1 MIYPLDQLKPKTK
14 IKNKIFFAGLNENS
28 TTFLHTLG
36 RGTRKQ
42 KGKKTIFLNV
52 YNKVEMLLIKNLVF
66 IF

>member
-42 KGKKTIFLNV
+42 KGKKTIFLKCV
-52 YNKVEMLLIKNLVF
+52 
-66 IF
+66 